1 MKTERVYSKNATY
14 QRFEVLKTNRNKR
27 YAYGEF
33 WIEGVRNINEA
44 RKKRLGAFLAVVF
57 ARKASFALGGGHAQ
71 QHAHPHEL

>member
-44 RKKRLGAFLAVVF
+44 RKNRCCFRAKSLFRAGRRTRST
-57 ARKASFALGGGHAQ
+57 ARAPA
-71 QHAHPHEL
+71 